1 MNDIRTR
8 ILDNWSSEGT
18 FLVPYCIVQ
27 PTGGCQSMHIS
38 AFGCRIQRLALRLDA
53 PALLQAAEG
62 GLRGG
67 CLGEVHPSGV
77 RIDARHLLPIVPKFN
92 REQSFLIPSYRTGN
106 ES

>member
-1 MNDIRTR
+1 MNEIRT
-8 ILDNWSSEGT
+8 ILLDHWFGEAT

-27 PTGGCQSMHIS
+27 PTGGCQSMQNS
-38 AFGCRIQRLALRLDA
+38 TFGCRIQRLALRLDA
-53 PALLQAAEG
+53 PALLQAEEG

-67 CLGEVHPSGV
+67 CVGEVHPSGV
-77 RIDARHLLPIVPKFN
+77 RIDARRLLPIIPKFN